1 MAESPVSSTSDKPPI
16 EKQGLGLLISDTPP
30 SDPITSDQDIKFQPS
45 CSSQNAS
52 DEGNA
57 SPTDG
62 AADGVL
68 KEIGTTFQ
76 EEELGSSIEREL
88 LHLTVVQAEI
98 EAVHE
103 KLEAINVAEAGSD
116 VEVVKEDIDE
126 EKDEK
131 GSEPVDNENESE
143 EERNDMR
150 MTESDHIDEEKD
162 DEDAKSV
169 EEENQNEE
177 GDDED
182 DGNVDGQ
189 SGQAVTNLGRHN
201 NSNNRRRTNYP
212 MRPDAEDCA
221 YYMKFGSC
229 KFGLNCKFNHP
240 PRRKNQGIAYAV
252 LILLGVKEKAINREE
267 NFEKTGQTECKVY
280 DCRHA
285 VIVRSFSFALHTS
298 LSVYIA
304 FSDISMCLS
313 LISVFLHLF
322 SLPICAFELNHCTVC
337 CLSDAA
343 VYLSFLQYYLTSGG
357 CRYGKD
363 CNYSHGSDKS
373 STSHI
378 PEYNFLG
385 LPIRPGEKE
394 CPYYMRT
401 GSCKYGANCRFHHPD
416 PKTVAGGGSGY
427 GNDRSLP
434 SQVVSSSP
442 LSSWSASGAFT
453 STTPFVPVIYPPTQ
467 GAARPNPEW
476 NGYQR
481 KAYPTSERS
490 LPTPPAFAIN
500 NLPTEINFPL
510 QHQHDMA
517 VQEHPERPGEPECSF
532 FLKTGD
538 CKFKSNCKFHH
549 PKNRNPKPKA
559 NSFALNDKG
568 LPLRPDQPIC
578 THYHRYGICKFGP
591 AYGAETSGHGNETEP
606 SV

>member
-57 SPTDG
+57 SPTEG

-267 NFEKTGQTECKVY
+267 NFEKTGQTECK
-280 DCRHA
+280 
-285 VIVRSFSFALHTS
+285 
-298 LSVYIA
+298 
-304 FSDISMCLS
+304 
-313 LISVFLHLF
+313 
-322 SLPICAFELNHCTVC
+322 
-337 CLSDAA
+337 
-343 VYLSFLQYYLTSGG
+343 YYLTSGG

-476 NGYQR
+476 NGYQVIQLLSSTHVFSDLCVCVLS
-481 KAYPTSERS
+481 KKFQDSNDY
-490 LPTPPAFAIN
+490 I
-500 NLPTEINFPL
+500 
-510 QHQHDMA
+510 
-517 VQEHPERPGEPECSF
+517 SF
-532 FLKTGD
+532 DG
-538 CKFKSNCKFHH
+538 
-549 PKNRNPKPKA
+549 
-559 NSFALNDKG
+559 
-568 LPLRPDQPIC
+568 
-578 THYHRYGICKFGP
+578 
-591 AYGAETSGHGNETEP
+591 
-606 SV
+606 

>member
-1 MAESPVSSTSDKPPI
+1 MAESPVSSSTSDKPPI
-16 EKQGLGLLISDTPP
+16 EKQGLGLLISHTPP

-45 CSSQNAS
+45 SCSSQNAS
-52 DEGNA
+52 DAGNA
-57 SPTDG
+57 SPTEG

-68 KEIGTTFQ
+68 KEIGTAFQ
-76 EEELGSSIEREL
+76 EEELGNSIQREL
-88 LHLTVVQAEI
+88 LQLTVVQAEI
-98 EAVHE
+98 EAVCE
-103 KLEAINVAEAGSD
+103 KLEAIHVTEARSD
-116 VEVVKEDIDE
+116 VEVVKKDIDE
-126 EKDEK
+126 EKDGK
-131 GSEPVDNENESE
+131 DAEPVDKENEGGE
-143 EERNDMR
+143 DRNDTR
-150 MTESDHIDEEKD
+150 MTKSDHIDEDKD
-162 DEDAKSV
+162 DKDAESV

-182 DGNVDGQ
+182 EGNVDGQ
-189 SGQAVTNLGRHN
+189 SGQAVTMLGRHN
-201 NSNNRRRTNYP
+201 NSNHRRRTNYP

-240 PRRKNQGIAYAV
+240 PRRKNQG
-252 LILLGVKEKAINREE
+252 VKEKAMNREE
-267 NFEKTGQTECKVY
+267 NFEKTGQTECK
-280 DCRHA
+280 
-285 VIVRSFSFALHTS
+285 
-298 LSVYIA
+298 
-304 FSDISMCLS
+304 
-313 LISVFLHLF
+313 
-322 SLPICAFELNHCTVC
+322 
-337 CLSDAA
+337 
-343 VYLSFLQYYLTSGG
+343 YYLTSGG

-401 GSCKYGANCRFHHPD
+401 GSCKYGANCRFHHPE
-416 PKTVAGGGSGY
+416 PKTVAGGGSPSGY

-434 SQVVSSSP
+434 SQVVSSSS
-442 LSSWSASGAFT
+442 LSPWSASGAFT
-453 STTPFVPVIYPPTQ
+453 STSPFVPVIYPPTQ
-467 GAARPNPEW
+467 GAPRPNPEW
-476 NGYQR
+476 NGYQGT
-481 KAYPTSERS
+481 AYPTSERS
-490 LPTPPAFAIN
+490 LPTPPAFAMN

-517 VQEHPERPGEPECSF
+517 VQEHPERPGEPECTF

-549 PKNRNPKPKA
+549 PKNRNPKAKA
-559 NSFALNDKG
+559 NTFALNDKG

-591 AYGAETSGHGNETEP
+591 ACKYDHPSKFAVLPPPFDKPPLGNLKIVDEAEKSGHGNETE
-606 SV
+606 SSI

>member
-30 SDPITSDQDIKFQPS
+30 SDPMTTDQAIKFQPS

-52 DEGNA
+52 DAGNA
-57 SPTDG
+57 SPTEG

-68 KEIGTTFQ
+68 KEIATTFQ
-76 EEELGSSIEREL
+76 EEELGNSIEREL
-88 LHLTVVQAEI
+88 LQLTVGQAEI

-103 KLEAINVAEAGSD
+103 KLVPINDAEEGSD
-116 VEVVKEDIDE
+116 VEVVKKDIDE
-126 EKDEK
+126 EKNEK
-131 GSEPVDNENESE
+131 DAEPVDEENAGGQ
-143 EERNDMR
+143 ERNDMR
-150 MTESDHIDEEKD
+150 MTKSDHIDEEKD
-162 DEDAKSV
+162 DKDVESV

-177 GDDED
+177 GDEE
-182 DGNVDGQ
+182 NVDGQ
-189 SGQAVTNLGRHN
+189 SEQAVTKLGRHN
-201 NSNNRRRTNYP
+201 NNNNSNHRRRTNYP

-240 PRRKNQGIAYAV
+240 PRRKNQG
-252 LILLGVKEKAINREE
+252 VKEKVMHGEE
-267 NFEKTGQTECKVY
+267 NSEKAGQTECK
-280 DCRHA
+280 
-285 VIVRSFSFALHTS
+285 
-298 LSVYIA
+298 
-304 FSDISMCLS
+304 
-313 LISVFLHLF
+313 
-322 SLPICAFELNHCTVC
+322 
-337 CLSDAA
+337 
-343 VYLSFLQYYLTSGG
+343 YYLTAGG

-401 GSCKYGANCRFHHPD
+401 GSCKYGANCRFHHPE
-416 PKTVAGGGSGY
+416 PKTVAGGGSPSGY
-427 GNDRSLP
+427 GNDGSLP

-442 LSSWSASGAFT
+442 LSSWSASGPFT
-453 STTPFVPVIYPPTQ
+453 NTSPFVPVIYPPTQ
-467 GAARPNPEW
+467 SAPRPNPEW
-476 NGYQR
+476 NGYQGT
-481 KAYPTSERS
+481 AYLTSERS

-510 QHQHDMA
+510 QHQHDMVA
-517 VQEHPERPGEPECSF
+517 QEHPERPGEPECSF

-591 AYGAETSGHGNETEP
+591 ACKYDHPSKFAILPPPFDKPPLGNLKIVDGAEKSGHGNETES